1 MHKKLCILLIFS
13 KLKLTKVL
21 IEQYR
26 MHNLYAIF
34 ARFLDICKQVA
45 GNLVNESGNVSRR
58 GVVPRFSDIEIVA
71 LNMTSEAVGI
81 DSESLLFAK
90 LQEYKVEIP
99 HLISRRQY
107 NDRRKIT
114 SSLCNTIRER
124 MAAEMDGGENCFCID
139 SKPIEVCRF
148 SRSKRCCM
156 GKKDFEKA
164 PSIGYCASQGV
175 YYYGYK
181 LHALC
186 GLSGFIHSFDLT
198 KASVHDIHYLKD
210 VKVDYSN
217 CTVIGDRGYIS
228 AQVQLDLFETANI
241 RLEVPYR
248 CNIIILQETTC
259 RHYPCLHASKH
270 HSFAKQRDHVQWCV
284 GSPTM
289 SPTFD
294 DLLLSE
300 TP

>member
-1 MHKKLCILLIFS
+1 MYKRLCIFLIFS
-13 KLKLTKVL
+13 KLKVTKVL
-21 IEQYR
+21 IDQYR

-45 GNLVNESGNVSRR
+45 GNLVNESGNVPRR
-58 GVVPRFSDIEIVA
+58 GVVPRFSDIEIAA

-181 LHALC
+181 LHAL
-186 GLSGFIHSFDLT
+186 
-198 KASVHDIHYLKD
+198 
-210 VKVDYSN
+210 
-217 CTVIGDRGYIS
+217 
-228 AQVQLDLFETANI
+228 LD
-241 RLEVPYR
+241 
-248 CNIIILQETTC
+248 
-259 RHYPCLHASKH
+259 
-270 HSFAKQRDHVQWCV
+270 
-284 GSPTM
+284 
-289 SPTFD
+289 
-294 DLLLSE
+294 
-300 TP
+300 